1 MSKSQNPTKEVIP
14 IMKKRIY
21 RRMPVNDF
29 QPDSIL
35 QADLGGKLIFAIDVA
50 KVDMVAAVAAADGRV
65 LQTVS
70 WKAPD
75 QNSTVLAILRG
86 FRSGGIPVE
95 TVMEPSGTYGDV
107 LRHQLQHDAFP
118 VFMISG
124 KRTFDARE
132 IFDGVPSLH
141 DAKSAA
147 IIARLH
153 ADGLSSRPRAEGPD
167 RRQLRAA
174 LAIMDLHQERYL
186 QLVHRL
192 ESWLARHWPELPTLI
207 ELTSSSLMALLAR
220 VGGPADVA
228 AAPDM
233 ATKVLLGISHRL
245 LPADHVAA
253 IIASAKASVGVP
265 LVGLERDAL
274 MAIADDAYRAHR
286 AFTTAKTQVDKLAA
300 TTPAAELAPV
310 VGHTTAAAVFAE
322 VGDARSYSCT
332 RAFVKAMGLNLKE
345 KSSGTVQGQLKITKR
360 GPSRVRQYLWLA
372 VFRWIQTDPIANAW
386 YQRKKQRDGGR
397 ASRAAVALM
406 RKLAKAL
413 YHVGRGATFDSSKL
427 FDVRRLQ
434 LQERRLSRGTLRI
447 FDLTEFPLPAESM
460 PKSDILLERFVYPGR
475 LPPDISLAPSRP
487 AHQIL
492 TAAIS
497 SCGTDL
503 VCPLKPGQS
512 LFFSLALGT
521 SAATAC
527 STAFTYQGST
537 LPSPVVT
544 AHSLGSV
551 CPMAH
556 SFAVSIACCVASS
569 GESPAP
575 SVVCTPHDLSRR

>member
-1 MSKSQNPTKEVIP
+1 MMSKSQNPTKEVIP

-29 QPDSIL
+29 QPDSISH
-35 QADLGGKLIFAIDVA
+35 ADLGGKLVFAIDVA
-50 KVDMVAAVAAADGRV
+50 KVDMVAAIATSEGRV
-65 LQTVS
+65 LQTIS
-70 WKAPD
+70 WKAPEE
-75 QNSTVLAILRG
+75 NSRVLEILRG
-86 FRSGGIPVE
+86 FRSAGIAVE
-95 TVMEPSGTYGDV
+95 PVMEPSGTYGDV
-107 LRHQLQHDAFP
+107 LRHQLEQDGFP
-118 VFMISG
+118 LFMVSG

-153 ADGLSSRPRAEGPD
+153 ADNLSSRLRDEGPD

-220 VGGPADVA
+220 IGGPADVA
-228 AAPDM
+228 AAPDK
-233 ATKVLLGISHRL
+233 ATKLLLGISHRL
-245 LPADHVAA
+245 LPDDKVAA
-253 IIASAKASVGVP
+253 IIASAKSSVGVP

-300 TTPAAELAPV
+300 TTPAAALAPA

-322 VGDARSYSCT
+322 VGDAKSYSCT
-332 RAFVKAMGLNLKE
+332 RAFLKAMGLNLKE
-345 KSSGTVQGQLKITKR
+345 KSSGTIQGQLKITKR

-386 YQRKKQRDGGR
+386 YQRKKKRDGGR
-397 ASRAAVALM
+397 SSRAAVALM

-413 YHVGRGATFDSSKL
+413 YHVGRGAVFDSSKL

-434 LQERRLSRGTLRI
+434 LSEG
-447 FDLTEFPLPAESM
+447 
-460 PKSDILLERFVYPGR
+460 
-475 LPPDISLAPSRP
+475 
-487 AHQIL
+487 
-492 TAAIS
+492 
-497 SCGTDL
+497 
-503 VCPLKPGQS
+503 
-512 LFFSLALGT
+512 
-521 SAATAC
+521 
-527 STAFTYQGST
+527 
-537 LPSPVVT
+537 
-544 AHSLGSV
+544 
-551 CPMAH
+551 
-556 SFAVSIACCVASS
+556 
-569 GESPAP
+569 
-575 SVVCTPHDLSRR
+575 

>member
-1 MSKSQNPTKEVIP
+1 MMSKSQNPTKEVVP

-29 QPDSIL
+29 QPDSIS
-35 QADLGGKLIFAIDVA
+35 QADLGGKLVFAIDVA
-50 KVDMVAAVAAADGRV
+50 KVDMVAAIAAADGHV
-65 LQTVS
+65 LQTIC
-70 WKAPD
+70 WKAPE
-75 QNSTVLAILRG
+75 QNPNVLTILRH
-86 FRSGGIPVE
+86 FRTAGIPVE

-107 LRHQLQHDAFP
+107 LRHQLEQDEFP
-118 VFMISG
+118 VFMVSG
-124 KRTFDARE
+124 KRTHDAKE

-141 DAKSAA
+141 DAKAAA

-153 ADGLSSRPRAEGPD
+153 ADGLSSRLRDEGPD

-220 VGGPADVA
+220 IGGPADVA
-228 AAPDM
+228 ASPDQ
-233 ATKVLLGISHRL
+233 ASKLLLGISHRL
-245 LPADHVAA
+245 LPDDSVAA
-253 IIASAKASVGVP
+253 ILASARSSVGVP

-286 AFTTAKTQVDKLAA
+286 AFTIAKTQVDKLAA
-300 TTPAAELAPV
+300 TTPAALLAPAI
-310 VGHTTAAAVFAE
+310 GHTTAAAVFAE

-332 RAFVKAMGLNLKE
+332 RAFLKAMGLNLKE
-345 KSSGTVQGQLKITKR
+345 KSSGTIQGQLKITKR

-372 VFRWIQTDPIANAW
+372 VFRWIQKDPIANAW

-413 YHVGRGATFDSSKL
+413 YHVGRGATFDSNKL

-434 LQERRLSRGTLRI
+434 LSEG
-447 FDLTEFPLPAESM
+447 
-460 PKSDILLERFVYPGR
+460 
-475 LPPDISLAPSRP
+475 
-487 AHQIL
+487 
-492 TAAIS
+492 
-497 SCGTDL
+497 
-503 VCPLKPGQS
+503 
-512 LFFSLALGT
+512 
-521 SAATAC
+521 
-527 STAFTYQGST
+527 
-537 LPSPVVT
+537 
-544 AHSLGSV
+544 
-551 CPMAH
+551 
-556 SFAVSIACCVASS
+556 
-569 GESPAP
+569 
-575 SVVCTPHDLSRR
+575 

>member
-29 QPDSIL
+29 QPDSISL
-35 QADLGGKLIFAIDVA
+35 ADLGGKLIFAIDVA
-50 KVDMVAAVAAADGRV
+50 KVDMVAALATADGRV
-65 LQTVS
+65 LQTIS

-75 QNSTVLAILRG
+75 ENPHVLEILRS
-86 FRSGGIPVE
+86 FRLAGIPVE
-95 TVMEPSGTYGDV
+95 PVMEPSGTYGDV
-107 LRHQLQHDAFP
+107 LHHQLEQDGFP
-118 VFMISG
+118 LFMVSG

-153 ADGLSSRPRAEGPD
+153 ADNLSTRLRDEGPD

-228 AAPDM
+228 AAPDK
-233 ATKVLLGISHRL
+233 ATKLLLGISHRL
-245 LPADHVAA
+245 LPDDRVAA
-253 IIASAKASVGVP
+253 IIASARASVGVP

-300 TTPAAELAPV
+300 TTPAAALAPA

-322 VGDARSYSCT
+322 VGDARTYSCT

-345 KSSGTVQGQLKITKR
+345 KSSGTIHGQLKITKR

-386 YQRKKQRDGGR
+386 YQRKKKRDGGR
-397 ASRAAVALM
+397 SSRAAVALM

-413 YHVGRGATFDSSKL
+413 YHVGRGAVFDSSKL
-427 FDVRRLQ
+427 FDVHRLQ
-434 LQERRLSRGTLRI
+434 LSEG
-447 FDLTEFPLPAESM
+447 
-460 PKSDILLERFVYPGR
+460 
-475 LPPDISLAPSRP
+475 
-487 AHQIL
+487 
-492 TAAIS
+492 
-497 SCGTDL
+497 
-503 VCPLKPGQS
+503 
-512 LFFSLALGT
+512 
-521 SAATAC
+521 
-527 STAFTYQGST
+527 
-537 LPSPVVT
+537 
-544 AHSLGSV
+544 
-551 CPMAH
+551 
-556 SFAVSIACCVASS
+556 
-569 GESPAP
+569 
-575 SVVCTPHDLSRR
+575 